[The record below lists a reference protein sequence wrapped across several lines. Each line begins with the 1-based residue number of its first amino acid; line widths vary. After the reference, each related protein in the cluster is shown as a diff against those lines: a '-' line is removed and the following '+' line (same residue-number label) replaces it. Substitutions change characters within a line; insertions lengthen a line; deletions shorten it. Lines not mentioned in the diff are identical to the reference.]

1 MMNKKSSNAQ
11 RRSRPA
17 NKCVTIDFHQCLT
30 TDSGRVLIIIIKKIK
45 IFFKFLLSSKDEPT
59 YRSLQILV
67 ISIPVLIFSFI
78 AAQSNAKFLKDQDLI
93 KTYENDENP
102 AEEAD
107 INVSNSQ
114 NEYTEP
120 KQRKFSEKYHKA
132 KRRQRK
138 FKQKTVN
145 LLKMHGNIAIRQNHG
160 SLVLSVS

>member
-1 MMNKKSSNAQ
+1 M
-11 RRSRPA
+11 
-17 NKCVTIDFHQCLT
+17 
-30 TDSGRVLIIIIKKIK
+30 
-45 IFFKFLLSSKDEPT
+45 SKDEPI

-93 KTYENDENP
+93 KTYENEENP
-102 AEEAD
+102 AEETD

-114 NEYTEP
+114 NDYTEP

-138 FKQKTVN
+138 FKQKTVK
-145 LLKMHGNIAIRQNHG
+145 LFKICRNIAIRKTHG
-160 SLVLSVS
+160 SLASSVSQGVYKFFLHFLRIPDLEMVKFL

>member
-1 MMNKKSSNAQ
+1 M
-11 RRSRPA
+11 
-17 NKCVTIDFHQCLT
+17 LT
-30 TDSGRVLIIIIKKIK
+30 
-45 IFFKFLLSSKDEPT
+45 SKDEPI

-93 KTYENDENP
+93 KTYENEENP
-102 AEEAD
+102 AEETD

-114 NEYTEP
+114 NDYTEP

-138 FKQKTVN
+138 FKQKTVK
-145 LLKMHGNIAIRQNHG
+145 LFKIRGIQVFFYKVDRSG
-160 SLVLSVS
+160 SVSHIIPIINLRISSAA

>member
-1 MMNKKSSNAQ
+1 M
-11 RRSRPA
+11 
-17 NKCVTIDFHQCLT
+17 VT
-30 TDSGRVLIIIIKKIK
+30 
-45 IFFKFLLSSKDEPT
+45 SKDEPI

-93 KTYENDENP
+93 KTYENEENP
-102 AEEAD
+102 AEETD

-114 NEYTEP
+114 NDYTEP

-138 FKQKTVN
+138 FKQKTVK
-145 LLKMHGNIAIRQNHG
+145 LFKIRWNIAIRQNH
-160 SLVLSVS
+160 

>member
-1 MMNKKSSNAQ
+1 M
-11 RRSRPA
+11 
-17 NKCVTIDFHQCLT
+17 
-30 TDSGRVLIIIIKKIK
+30 
-45 IFFKFLLSSKDEPT
+45 LSSKDEPT

>member
-1 MMNKKSSNAQ
+1 M
-11 RRSRPA
+11 
-17 NKCVTIDFHQCLT
+17 LT
-30 TDSGRVLIIIIKKIK
+30 G
-45 IFFKFLLSSKDEPT
+45 KDEPI

-93 KTYENDENP
+93 KTYENEENP
-102 AEEAD
+102 AEETD

-114 NEYTEP
+114 NDYTEP

-138 FKQKTVN
+138 FKQKTVK
-145 LLKMHGNIAIRQNHG
+145 LFKIYLNIAIRLNHG
-160 SLVLSVS
+160 SLALTLSQGVCNFFLHF